1 MDLTYNDYLQRIKM
15 QELLLDAGYVLN
27 KRDGLRWPVYVMLD
41 STGRRVSGDKFIV
54 NPRTN
59 TCCQPPA
66 LRSYNIISFIKCHPY
81 LFKENSSDIN
91 PDRLVNLVC
100 HRLLNVPEDIRK
112 ERRIDYS
119 KATKPFDIDDYKITS
134 IDGKDFDTM
143 KPFYP
148 YFKSRGINRWTQLA
162 FHHDFCLAE
171 KRSLDGYAVFRNLSF
186 PLRVPGTDK
195 ICGFEERGKPRL
207 DGSSGYKGKASGSDG
222 SRGLWLANLSGKS
235 LENAKNVYWFESAY
249 DAMAF
254 YQRYAKDSSIRKG
267 IFISTGGNPTIKQFD
282 GVLDCCPEAVHHL
295 CFDVDEAG
303 NAFVESFK
311 DEVKRR
317 SGLQDEV
324 PSEIAEYI
332 GFAKD
337 IAASEESSC
346 SLHELIYNPSP
357 DMAAKLP
364 ESALA
369 KYKAYMELNENL
381 LVSGGSSK
389 NPSQIK
395 EEAKE
400 SYDAFRKEINNI
412 LGVQQDIQDV
422 AVKRES
428 PMEGYKDWNDELLGE
443 EKKEAPLHQ
452 SRDSG
457 IDIDGDGITEM
468 VEEDL
473 PVDEKKQHYKT
484 R

>member
-100 HRLLNVPEDIRK
+100 HRLLNVSEDIRK

-171 KRSLDGYAVFRNLSF
+171 KRSLDGYAVFKNLSF

-195 ICGFEERGKPRL
+195 ICGLRNEGNHVWTVLRDIR
-207 DGSSGYKGKASGSDG
+207 ARH
-222 SRGLWLANLSGKS
+222 RGLT
-235 LENAKNVYWFESAY
+235 V
-249 DAMAF
+249 
-254 YQRYAKDSSIRKG
+254 
-267 IFISTGGNPTIKQFD
+267 
-282 GVLDCCPEAVHHL
+282 PEA
-295 CFDVDEAG
+295 CGWPTF
-303 NAFVESFK
+303 
-311 DEVKRR
+311 
-317 SGLQDEV
+317 
-324 PSEIAEYI
+324 
-332 GFAKD
+332 
-337 IAASEESSC
+337 
-346 SLHELIYNPSP
+346 
-357 DMAAKLP
+357 
-364 ESALA
+364 
-369 KYKAYMELNENL
+369 
-381 LVSGGSSK
+381 
-389 NPSQIK
+389 
-395 EEAKE
+395 
-400 SYDAFRKEINNI
+400 
-412 LGVQQDIQDV
+412 
-422 AVKRES
+422 RES
-428 PMEGYKDWNDELLGE
+428 PWKMQKTSIGLNQHTMQWHSIRDMPKT
-443 EKKEAPLHQ
+443 AP
-452 SRDSG
+452 SARASSYPPAE
-457 IDIDGDGITEM
+457 I
-468 VEEDL
+468 
-473 PVDEKKQHYKT
+473 
-484 R
+484 RR